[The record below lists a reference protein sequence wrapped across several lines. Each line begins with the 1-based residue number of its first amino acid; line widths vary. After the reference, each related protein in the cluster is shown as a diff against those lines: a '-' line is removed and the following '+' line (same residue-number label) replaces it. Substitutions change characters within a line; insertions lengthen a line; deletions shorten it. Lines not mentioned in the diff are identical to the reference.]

1 MKHMTMETDHTS
13 DWLKEESNTEWTQS
27 KECEG
32 VKSIIDPNL
41 MTSGRVDR
49 SVDII
54 DPNLKTSGRVDIDD
68 LSQITPQT

>member
-13 DWLKEESNTEWTQS
+13 DWLKEESNTESTQS

-32 VKSIIDPNL
+32 VKS
-41 MTSGRVDR
+41 R